1 MNWTDQRQQE
11 AHQVI
16 GALDEMQWKAVQR
29 IIAAFT
35 HTPTKEEKAEAE
47 RNTRQREA
55 AAARRQA
62 DLQQKRDSF
71 KAWAQKKLR
80 GLTMPTRYDF
90 SLEMIQPLLDYVTNT
105 PDKEGLYDTI
115 SFMYDWGFL
124 QGTKY
129 IENQSKKKAA
139 FHAANM
145 NDGAERFNASRSAEE
160 NIPEALYHKSSEN
173 CNNRRA

>member
-11 AHQVI
+11 ARQVI
-16 GALDEMQWKAVQR
+16 GALDEGQWKAVQR

-35 HTPTKEEKAEAE
+35 HTPTKEEEE
-47 RNTRQREA
+47 RDKRQREA

-90 SLEMIQPLLDYVTNT
+90 SIEMIQPLLDYVTNA
-105 PDKEGLYDTI
+105 PDNEGLYDTI
-115 SFMYDWGFL
+115 SFMYDYGFMR
-124 QGTKY
+124 GTKY
-129 IENQSKKKAA
+129 IQAQSKKKAA

>member
-11 AHQVI
+11 ARQVI
-16 GALDEMQWKAVQR
+16 GALDEGQWKAVQR

-35 HTPTKEEKAEAE
+35 HTPTKEEAEHDK
-47 RNTRQREA
+47 RQREA
-55 AAARRQA
+55 SAARRQA
-62 DLQQKRDSF
+62 DLQEKRNSF
-71 KAWAQKKLR
+71 REWAQKKLR
-80 GLTMPTRYDF
+80 GLKMPTRYDF
-90 SLEMIQPLLDYVTNT
+90 SPEMIQPLIDWLRKA
-105 PDKEGLYDTI
+105 PDSEGMWDAI

-124 QGTKY
+124 RGTKY
-129 IENQSKKKAA
+129 IQNQGKKKAA